1 MCVTH
6 TYSFGMTTHLETKF
20 EIKSWD
26 EKPYRELPD
35 GRKFTEARVALA
47 AAGPGIEGEATFEAL
62 MYYAADGTSTYVT
75 LMHVVGRLGDRE
87 GSFVL
92 SGTGTY
98 DGTQARGES
107 TVVPGSG
114 TGELAG
120 LRGTAVSV
128 STHADYPF
136 MPLTLDYEIG

>member
-1 MCVTH
+1 M
-6 TYSFGMTTHLETKF
+6 STHLETKF

-35 GRKFTEARVALA
+35 GRKFTEARVALV
-47 AAGPGIEGEATFEAL
+47 AAGPGVEGEATFDGL
-62 MYYAADGTSTYVT
+62 MYYNTDGTSSYVT
-75 LMHVVGRLGDRE
+75 LMQVVGRLGDRE

-92 SGTGTY
+92 TGSGTF
-98 DGTQARGES
+98 DGTEARGES

-120 LRGTAVSV
+120 LRGTSSSV

-136 MPLTLDYEIG
+136 MPLTLDYEVA

>member
-1 MCVTH
+1 
-6 TYSFGMTTHLETKF
+6 MTSHLETKF

-35 GRKFTEARVALA
+35 GRKFTEARVALT
-47 AAGPGIEGEATFEAL
+47 AAGPGIEGEASFEGL
-62 MYYAADGTSTYVT
+62 MYYQPDGTSTYVT
-75 LMHVVGRLGDRE
+75 LMHVVGRLGDRR

-98 DGTQARGES
+98 DGAQASGES

-114 TGELAG
+114 TEELAG

-136 MPLTLDYEIG
+136 MPLTLDYDVT

>member
-1 MCVTH
+1 M
-6 TYSFGMTTHLETKF
+6 STHLETKF

-35 GRKFTEARVALA
+35 GRKFTEARVALV
-47 AAGPGIEGEATFEAL
+47 AAGPGVEGEATFDGL
-62 MYYAADGTSTYVT
+62 MYYNADGTSSYVT
-75 LMHVVGRLGDRE
+75 LMQVVGRLGDRE

-92 SGTGTY
+92 TGSGTF
-98 DGTQARGES
+98 DGTEARGES

-114 TGELAG
+114 TGELTG
-120 LRGTAVSV
+120 LRGTSSSV

-136 MPLTLDYEIG
+136 MPLTLDYEVA